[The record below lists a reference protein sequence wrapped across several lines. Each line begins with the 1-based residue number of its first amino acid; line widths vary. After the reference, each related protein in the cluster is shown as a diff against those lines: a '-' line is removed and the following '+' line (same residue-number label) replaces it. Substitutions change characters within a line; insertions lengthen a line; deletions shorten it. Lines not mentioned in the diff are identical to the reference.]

1 MLDIKGK
8 SSRLPLIGSWQILNL
23 DAYYEVSIPQADT
36 NGDNEIDFDEFMT
49 IFKTEKSS
57 FGDFHGEKS
66 FQKFDKNDD
75 GFISMSEFKRKIK
88 SIMKKLG
95 QDMTNDE
102 IKDAFKFADSNEDG
116 KISLDEFEAIPNRP
130 MPKACPCWVW
140 IIIMFR

>member
-1 MLDIKGK
+1 M
-8 SSRLPLIGSWQILNL
+8 
-23 DAYYEVSIPQADT
+23 PQADT

-75 GFISMSEFKRKIK
+75 GFISKSEFKRKIK

-102 IKDAFKFADSNEDG
+102 IKDAFNFADSNEDG

-130 MPKACPCWVW
+130 MPKACPCIVW
-140 IIIMFR
+140 IIIMILF